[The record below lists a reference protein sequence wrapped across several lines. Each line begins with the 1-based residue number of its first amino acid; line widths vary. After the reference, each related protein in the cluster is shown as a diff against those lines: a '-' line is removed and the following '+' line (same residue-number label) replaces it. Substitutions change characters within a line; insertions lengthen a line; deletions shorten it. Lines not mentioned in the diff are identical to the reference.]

1 METTRHIG
9 GHRRIGARR
18 RSRAAVVATGLIAAV
33 AVSSGSGAEASTP
46 TITYSGL
53 CALGVADVL
62 SPSPSSVSVGP
73 GGSVKIVNNASAL
86 LLGSPNI
93 KVTSGNGKSAT
104 LTKGG
109 SIVFDYPEEA
119 SVRTYT
125 VKAQC
130 AAVDLGASSNVT
142 VAAKPAAPAPAPPA
156 AGDTGGGSGGGS
168 GSGSGSGGGSTGGS
182 GSTGG
187 GSAGGG
193 SGSTGGTSGGS
204 SGSIPGARPVNA
216 PNLPAGF
223 ANPPMAMGAPAAGL
237 PIPDVIAAVPGAPG
251 EASAPDVDLFGAP
264 GIDAPVTGEAPR
276 LVANRASEPARP
288 STQVLLILVATVL
301 FLGVGAAALRAVRG
315 TRAAVTA
322 RA

>member
-1 METTRHIG
+1 VETTRQIG

-33 AVSSGSGAEASTP
+33 AVSSGSGAEAATP
-46 TITYSGL
+46 TINYSGL
-53 CALGVADVL
+53 CALGVANVL

-73 GGSVKIVNNASAL
+73 GGSVKVVNNASAL
-86 LLGSPNI
+86 LLGDPTL
-93 KVTSGNGKSAT
+93 KVTSSNGKSAT
-104 LTKGG
+104 LKKGA
-109 SIVFDYPEEA
+109 SVVFDYAEDSSVRSYTVTARCA
-119 SVRTYT
+119 SVN
-125 VKAQC
+125 
-130 AAVDLGASSNVT
+130 LGASSNVT
-142 VAAKPAAPAPAPPA
+142 VAAKPVAAEPAQPAPPA
-156 AGDTGGGSGGGS
+156 AGDNGGGS
-168 GSGSGSGGGSTGGS
+168 SGGGSTGDS
-182 GSTGG
+182 GSVGG
-187 GSAGGG
+187 GSSGGG
-193 SGSTGGTSGGS
+193 SGNTGGTSGGS

-216 PNLPAGF
+216 PNLPPGF
-223 ANPPMAMGAPAAGL
+223 ANPPIAMGAPAAGL
-237 PIPDVIAAVPGAPG
+237 PIPDVIAAVPGSPG

-264 GIDAPVTGEAPR
+264 GIDAGATGEEPR